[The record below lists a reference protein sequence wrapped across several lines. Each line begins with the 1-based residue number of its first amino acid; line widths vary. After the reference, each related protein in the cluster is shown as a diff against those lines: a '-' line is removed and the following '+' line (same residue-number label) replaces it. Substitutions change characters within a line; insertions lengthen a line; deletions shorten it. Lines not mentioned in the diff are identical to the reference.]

1 MRRRAIAVLVLLLC
15 AGAAAADGGRLR
27 LRQDAGAF
35 EISVF
40 TAPEP
45 LAAGTADVSV
55 LVQDRRTGEV
65 LLDATVDLV
74 ASGPAGASPVAAR
87 AGTGTNRL
95 LKSAV
100 LRLDRPGPWNLEV
113 RVDHAGDAAH
123 VACALPVTPPARP
136 LDAAWPFLAFP
147 PVAVALFALRGA
159 IRRRTE

>member
-1 MRRRAIAVLVLLLC
+1 MLRRPIAALVLLFC
-15 AGAAAADGGRLR
+15 AAAAAADGGRLR

-35 EISVF
+35 AISVF

-45 LAAGTADVSV
+45 LSAGAADISV

-65 LLDATVDLV
+65 LLDATVELV
-74 ASGPAGASPVAAR
+74 ASGPAGAPPVTAR

-100 LRLDRPGPWNLEV
+100 LRLDRPGPWNLAV
-113 RVDHAGDAAH
+113 RVDHAGDAAR
-123 VACALPVTPPARP
+123 VACALPVAPPARP

-147 PVAVALFALRGA
+147 PLAVALFALRGA
-159 IRRRTE
+159 LRRRSG